1 MSDRKT
7 TVYIPSGVDEVIEG
21 GQRETHATPEVPP
34 LSQSELIRLLLIDA
48 TGRLIDGELKLH
60 DDSDVAVDPEEL
72 KELIP
77 EHKVAKYR
85 YKQLK
90 ETNWIDDMAGGWRDR
105 VRDRLEKRFRS
116 DYQPEDVQAL
126 AEGYIAEA
134 ELWFGELRGDEERLE
149 REIQW
154 IHERVREYA
163 EIYEVSNYDADAEF
177 LESFRGVEEGVAES
191 ELNEIEDEVRA
202 LIVRKYE
209 TSSPGRREVAEH
221 IAFVFDVEVEAVLDI
236 VDEVR
241 REHTIADQQRA
252 EHNRRVETP
261 ALDSDGNVHDA
272 HAELEVGADEL
283 ANDGRTVSEDE
294 AEIYQTE
301 AEADD

>member
-7 TVYIPSGVDEVIEG
+7 TAYIPSGVDEVIEG
-21 GQRETHATPEVPP
+21 AQRETHATPEVPP

-48 TGRLIDGELKLH
+48 TGRLIDGELEIH
-60 DDSDVAVDPEEL
+60 DDSEVEVDPEKL

-77 EHKVAKYR
+77 DHKIGKYR
-85 YKQLK
+85 YEQLK

-134 ELWFGELRGDEERLE
+134 ELWFGQLRGDEERLE

-191 ELNEIEDEVRA
+191 ELSEIEDEVRA

-209 TSSPGRREVAEH
+209 DSSPGRREVAEK
-221 IAFVFDVEVEAVLDI
+221 IAFVFDVDAEAVLEI

-241 REHTIADQQRA
+241 RQHTVADQQRA
-252 EHNRRVETP
+252 ELNRQIPTP
-261 ALDSDGNVHDA
+261 AITDDGVAHDA
-272 HAELEVGADEL
+272 HAELELDRSDEL
-283 ANDGRTVSEDE
+283 DQDGVSVSNDE
-294 AEIYQTE
+294 AEFYRT
-301 AEADD
+301 EADDD